1 MSDIDSK
8 EKSTNNKRIAKNTLF
23 LYFRLIVTML
33 VSLYTSRIVL
43 KVFGVEDYGIYNV
56 VGSMVGMMAFL
67 NGTMAAATQRFLS
80 FEIGKGDFKTL
91 TKVYSTTIQIH
102 VVIALII
109 ILLSE
114 TLGLWFL
121 YSKMNFPAE
130 RADAVFWV
138 YQFSVLSLALS
149 VIQVPYNAAII
160 AFERMNVYAYMS
172 LLDVSLKLLCV
183 FLLTL
188 IDVDKLV
195 LYAAL
200 IFSISLIIR
209 ALYVFYV
216 RKYLKACKYEF
227 CWDVK
232 LSKSILS
239 YAGYNFIA
247 HFSLMLRNQGV
258 NILLNIFFG
267 PLINAANGVAV
278 QVRNA
283 VNSFTQNF
291 IVAVNPQIV
300 KSYASNNLEY
310 MKTLILQSSKFSFIL
325 LCFLAIPFLLEADYV
340 IHLWLEN
347 PPKFSVIFCQLMI
360 VNILVDALSGT
371 LGYGALATGNV
382 KMYQLIIGSLFIIS
396 IPVCYAFLKLG
407 YRPEVTIIIATFFSV
422 GALFVRL
429 FLLRK
434 LINLRV
440 LYYLGDVVLKGI
452 VVFCISAILPMLIV
466 RNLEPCFLRLIFTTL
481 ASSVSLLI
489 FSYFIALNRNERVII
504 MEKLVTLTSKI
515 KKRRDV

>member
-43 KVFGVEDYGIYNV
+43 KVLGVEDYGIYNV

-239 YAGYNFIA
+239 YACYNFIA

-300 KSYASNNLEY
+300 KSYAANNLEY
-310 MKTLILQSSKFSFIL
+310 TRLLIMQSSKFSFIL
-325 LCFLAIPFLLEADYV
+325 LCFLSLPFLLETDY
-340 IHLWLEN
+340 ILHLWLEN
-347 PPKFSVIFCQLMI
+347 PPKYSVLFCQLMI

-371 LGYGALATGNV
+371 LVYGALATGKV
-382 KMYQLIIGSLFIIS
+382 KKYQLVIGMLFLMCLPIS
-396 IPVCYAFLKLG
+396 YLFLKLG
-407 YRPEVTIIIATFFSV
+407 FSPEITIIVSIFISFV
-422 GALFVRL
+422 ALLIRL
-429 FLLRK
+429 FFLRILLSLSVK
-434 LINLRV
+434 L
-440 LYYLGDVVLKGI
+440 YLWKVVILGI
-452 VVFCISAILPMLIV
+452 VILGLSLIV
-466 RNLEPCFLRLIFTTL
+466 PLFIITNIETSFLRLLLTGFT
-481 ASSVSLLI
+481 SSISLV
-489 FSYFIALNRNERVII
+489 FYSYFIGLNNSERII
-504 MEKLVTLTSKI
+504 VKNKLISFILKLKL
-515 KKRRDV
+515 KKR